1 MSGLKKSPYFSI
13 PGSVVN
19 ISSSDSGNKEIPTT
33 STSQSV
39 SVSASV
45 ALTSAASNATVRK
58 SVPASAE
65 NSVVTKRSR
74 FFESKHDHTEKAIA
88 ESNNNST
95 DQNPVTVVQDSS
107 SGTKVAC
114 RLSDFDDILRRFKS
128 SRSRLRSLDLSK
140 EINKGDDE
148 DETCPICLCNVSFDE
163 RASPNGCSHVCFC
176 FTCLEAWGKVVNKC
190 PLCKSTFTEVISVSN
205 PQQKILFQISNRTRI
220 TDQSDSDGSDIE
232 SCVNDG
238 QEMGVL
244 FGYDESDGF
253 VVGEDVVE
261 YESEVDDGLLDI

>member
-1 MSGLKKSPYFSI
+1 
-13 PGSVVN
+13 
-19 ISSSDSGNKEIPTT
+19 
-33 STSQSV
+33 
-39 SVSASV
+39 
-45 ALTSAASNATVRK
+45 
-58 SVPASAE
+58 
-65 NSVVTKRSR
+65 
-74 FFESKHDHTEKAIA
+74 
-88 ESNNNST
+88 
-95 DQNPVTVVQDSS
+95 
-107 SGTKVAC
+107 
-114 RLSDFDDILRRFKS
+114 
-128 SRSRLRSLDLSK
+128 
-140 EINKGDDE
+140 
-148 DETCPICLCNVSFDE
+148 VSFDE

>member
-1 MSGLKKSPYFSI
+1 MSGLKKSPYF
-13 PGSVVN
+13 
-19 ISSSDSGNKEIPTT
+19 SSSDSGNKEIPTT

-74 FFESKHDHTEKAIA
+74 FFEPKHHHTEKAIA

-95 DQNPVTVVQDSS
+95 DPNPVTVVQDSS

-114 RLSDFDDILRRFKS
+114 RLSDFDDILRRFKA

-140 EINKGDDE
+140 EINKGGDE

-232 SCVNDG
+232 SYVNDG